1 MDKKQQDA
9 AFSKFTGT
17 VLYSLLTYS
26 EKEKKMTSNPIFVR
40 TVMV

>member
-1 MDKKQQDA
+1 MDIKQQEA

-26 EKEKKMTSNPIFVR
+26 EKEKKMSSNPIFVH
-40 TVMV
+40 TIMV